1 MAGIVPQMPILPPQ
15 PGSAGAGGNTP
26 AKGAAGQAF
35 LEELKSALTQVDQYQ
50 KEALAA
56 GEALSRGDLQDVAQ
70 AMVAAQKA
78 QLALSLTVEVRNR
91 AIEAYQE
98 IMRMQL

>member
-1 MAGIVPQMPILPPQ
+1 MAGILPQFPILPSQ
-15 PGSAGAGGNTP
+15 PGSAGGVGMP
-26 AKGAAGQAF
+26 REKKGAGEAF
-35 LEELKSALTQVDQYQ
+35 LEELKSALSEVDRYQ
-50 KEALAA
+50 KEALMA

-98 IMRMQL
+98 IMRMQV